1 MRVILP
7 LAAFAALSLAMGAH
21 AQEGQ
26 QQALGSLRLLAPPA
40 PVAPAAPVDAPAP
53 IPVAAPATS
62 PPAPAPVAQVEP
74 PQPVAAPAAA
84 PAPATATG
92 WTGPVSFS
100 PVAVADL
107 VINVC
112 RASVSGDGA
121 GLTVRAVQLGLGAP
135 AQPAEDLSRVLP
147 PGAVTWRVPTVD
159 GVVYLFG
166 HGEEPMNCGAA
177 IVRPL
182 AEDGFNKVA
191 GLLGGSQ
198 TGFTSDSTQILQ
210 GQVRWERLKSAKG
223 EFIDLMEYPAG
234 AESPGVLRADYLPH

>member
-1 MRVILP
+1 MP
-7 LAAFAALSLAMGAH
+7 LAAFAALSFGMGAH

-26 QQALGSLRLLAPPA
+26 QDALGTQRLLAPPA
-40 PVAPAAPVDAPAP
+40 SIATAAPVE
-53 IPVAAPATS
+53 
-62 PPAPAPVAQVEP
+62 APAPV
-74 PQPVAAPAAA
+74 PVAAPAATP
-84 PAPATATG
+84 PAPATASG
-92 WTGPVSFS
+92 WTGRVSFS

-112 RASVSGDGA
+112 QASVSGDGA
-121 GLTVRAVQLGLGAP
+121 GLTARAVQLGLGAP
-135 AQPAEDLSRVLP
+135 AQPAEDLARVLP
-147 PGAVTWRVPTVD
+147 PSAVTWRVPTID

-191 GLLGGSQ
+191 GLLRGSQ

-234 AESPGVLRADYLPH
+234 AESPGLLRADYLPQ

>member
-1 MRVILP
+1 MP
-7 LAAFAALSLAMGAH
+7 LAAFAALSLGMGAH

-26 QQALGSLRLLAPPA
+26 QQALGSQSLLAPPA
-40 PVAPAAPVDAPAP
+40 SMATAAPVEAPAP
-53 IPVAAPATS
+53 IPVAAPAAT
-62 PPAPAPVAQVEP
+62 PPAPA
-74 PQPVAAPAAA
+74 AAS
-84 PAPATATG
+84 G
-92 WTGPVSFS
+92 WTGLVSFS

-112 RASVSGDGA
+112 QASVSGDGA
-121 GLTVRAVQLGLGAP
+121 GLTARAVQLGLGAP

-147 PGAVTWRVPTVD
+147 PSAVTWRVPTID

-191 GLLGGSQ
+191 GLLMGSQ

-210 GQVRWERLKSAKG
+210 GEVRWERLKSAKG

-234 AESPGVLRADYLPH
+234 AESPGLLRADYLPQ

>member
-1 MRVILP
+1 MP
-7 LAAFAALSLAMGAH
+7 LAAFAALSFGMGAH

-26 QQALGSLRLLAPPA
+26 QDALGTQRLLAPPA
-40 PVAPAAPVDAPAP
+40 PAAPVEARAPMLL
-53 IPVAAPATS
+53 
-62 PPAPAPVAQVEP
+62 
-74 PQPVAAPAAA
+74 AAPAATPPAPTPVAEVEALRPVTAPAAGASLA
-84 PAPATATG
+84 PAPASG

-100 PVAVADL
+100 PIAVADL

-112 RASVSGDGA
+112 RASVSGDGP
-121 GLTVRAVQLGLGAP
+121 GLTARAVQLGLGAP
-135 AQPAEDLSRVLP
+135 AQPADDLSRVLP

-159 GVVYLFG
+159 GVAYLFG
-166 HGEEPMNCGAA
+166 HGEEPMSCGAA

-191 GLLGGSQ
+191 GLLIGSQ

-210 GQVRWERLKSAKG
+210 GQVRWERLKSAKD

-234 AESPGVLRADYLPH
+234 PESPGVLRADYLPH